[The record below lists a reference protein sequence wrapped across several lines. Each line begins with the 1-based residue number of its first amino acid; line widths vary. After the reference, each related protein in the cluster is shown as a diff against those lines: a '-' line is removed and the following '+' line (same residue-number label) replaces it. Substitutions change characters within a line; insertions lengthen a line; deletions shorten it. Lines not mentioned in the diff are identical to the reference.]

1 MGEPNIG
8 SETRDLVAEIIC
20 NAMTP
25 NQRSGG
31 VTEKHYAV
39 ADAVLAAIGS
49 LDATGDL
56 IQRAADEYGEV
67 RFQAVCTA
75 EGEPDGA
82 YWAKV
87 VESETKRVV
96 FSGMSDSPIAAIMAA
111 LAAAEDGR

>member
-49 LDATGDL
+49 LDATGDAMR
-56 IQRAADEYGEV
+56 RAAELDEDATVRVSGKVLHGGPWLACLQLPCRDVIIKYGG
-67 RFQAVCTA
+67 T
-75 EGEPDGA
+75 PL
-82 YWAKV
+82 
-87 VESETKRVV
+87 
-96 FSGMSDSPIAAIMAA
+96 AAIMAA